1 MAEVKTPVLETK
13 HLGISFGGLHAV
25 QDFNIQMN
33 AGELVG
39 LIGPNGAGKTTVF
52 NLLTGVYVPTEGTV
66 LLNGVPLN
74 GKKTHQFVEAGIART
89 FQNIRLFN
97 DMTVIEN
104 VKVACTKDMHYSLL
118 DATFRTPKFWKAEK
132 EVTDRAMELLEICG
146 LADKAD
152 ILSSSLPY
160 GQQRKLEI
168 ARALATN
175 MKVLLLDEPAAGM
188 NPTETAELLSCINTI
203 RDRFGVA
210 ILLIEH
216 DMSLVMNVCE
226 RIQVIDYGLTIASGL
241 PEEIANNPR
250 VIAAYL
256 GEEGGNTMLEIKD
269 LNVFYGAIHA
279 LKGVSLTVG
288 DGELV
293 SLIGA
298 NGAGKTTTLHTISGL
313 LHAASGSVMLD
324 GKDLQ
329 KVPAN
334 TIINL
339 GLAHVPEGRHVFARM
354 TVEENLRM
362 GAYIIK
368 DQKKIAEN
376 LEKVYGHF
384 PRLKERY
391 RQLAGTLSGGEQQML
406 ATGRALMTD
415 PKIVLMDEPSMGLSP
430 LLVKEIF
437 AIIEELHKSGI
448 TILLVEQNAKM
459 ALAVSDRAYVLET
472 GTISMEGKASD
483 LAADDRVRKAYLGA

>member
-1 MAEVKTPVLETK
+1 
-13 HLGISFGGLHAV
+13 
-25 QDFNIQMN
+25 
-33 AGELVG
+33 
-39 LIGPNGAGKTTVF
+39 
-52 NLLTGVYVPTEGTV
+52 
-66 LLNGVPLN
+66 
-74 GKKTHQFVEAGIART
+74 
-89 FQNIRLFN
+89 
-97 DMTVIEN
+97 
-104 VKVACTKDMHYSLL
+104 
-118 DATFRTPKFWKAEK
+118 
-132 EVTDRAMELLEICG
+132 
-146 LADKAD
+146 
-152 ILSSSLPY
+152 
-160 GQQRKLEI
+160 
-168 ARALATN
+168 
-175 MKVLLLDEPAAGM
+175 
-188 NPTETAELLSCINTI
+188 
-203 RDRFGVA
+203 
-210 ILLIEH
+210 
-216 DMSLVMNVCE
+216 
-226 RIQVIDYGLTIASGL
+226 
-241 PEEIANNPR
+241 
-250 VIAAYL
+250 
-256 GEEGGNTMLEIKD
+256 MLEIKD

-279 LKGVSLTVG
+279 LKGISLTVG

-313 LHAASGSVMLD
+313 LTAASGSITLD

-329 KVPAN
+329 KVAPN
-334 TIINL
+334 TIISL

-362 GAYIIK
+362 GAYIVK

-376 LEKVYGHF
+376 LEKVYHHV

-391 RQLAGTLSGGEQQML
+391 RQLTGTLSGGEQQML

-437 AIIEELHKSGI
+437 AIIQELHKSGI

-459 ALAVSDRAYVLET
+459 ALAVADRAYVLET

>member
-1 MAEVKTPVLETK
+1 
-13 HLGISFGGLHAV
+13 
-25 QDFNIQMN
+25 
-33 AGELVG
+33 
-39 LIGPNGAGKTTVF
+39 
-52 NLLTGVYVPTEGTV
+52 
-66 LLNGVPLN
+66 
-74 GKKTHQFVEAGIART
+74 
-89 FQNIRLFN
+89 
-97 DMTVIEN
+97 
-104 VKVACTKDMHYSLL
+104 
-118 DATFRTPKFWKAEK
+118 
-132 EVTDRAMELLEICG
+132 
-146 LADKAD
+146 
-152 ILSSSLPY
+152 
-160 GQQRKLEI
+160 
-168 ARALATN
+168 
-175 MKVLLLDEPAAGM
+175 
-188 NPTETAELLSCINTI
+188 
-203 RDRFGVA
+203 
-210 ILLIEH
+210 
-216 DMSLVMNVCE
+216 
-226 RIQVIDYGLTIASGL
+226 
-241 PEEIANNPR
+241 
-250 VIAAYL
+250 
-256 GEEGGNTMLEIKD
+256 MLEIKD

-279 LKGVSLTVG
+279 LKGISLTVG

-313 LHAASGSVMLD
+313 LTAASGTITLD

-329 KVPAN
+329 KVAPN
-334 TIINL
+334 TIISL

-368 DQKKIAEN
+368 DQKKVSEN

-391 RQLAGTLSGGEQQML
+391 KQLAGTLSGGEQQML

-437 AIIEELHKSGI
+437 AIIEELHRSGI

-472 GTISMEGKASD
+472 GTISMEGRAAD

>member
-1 MAEVKTPVLETK
+1 
-13 HLGISFGGLHAV
+13 
-25 QDFNIQMN
+25 
-33 AGELVG
+33 
-39 LIGPNGAGKTTVF
+39 
-52 NLLTGVYVPTEGTV
+52 
-66 LLNGVPLN
+66 
-74 GKKTHQFVEAGIART
+74 
-89 FQNIRLFN
+89 
-97 DMTVIEN
+97 
-104 VKVACTKDMHYSLL
+104 
-118 DATFRTPKFWKAEK
+118 
-132 EVTDRAMELLEICG
+132 
-146 LADKAD
+146 
-152 ILSSSLPY
+152 
-160 GQQRKLEI
+160 
-168 ARALATN
+168 
-175 MKVLLLDEPAAGM
+175 
-188 NPTETAELLSCINTI
+188 
-203 RDRFGVA
+203 
-210 ILLIEH
+210 
-216 DMSLVMNVCE
+216 
-226 RIQVIDYGLTIASGL
+226 
-241 PEEIANNPR
+241 
-250 VIAAYL
+250 
-256 GEEGGNTMLEIKD
+256 MLEIKD

-368 DQKKIAEN
+368 DQKKISEN
-376 LEKVYGHF
+376 LENVYSHF
-384 PRLKERY
+384 PRLKERS

-472 GTISMEGKASD
+472 GTISMEGRAAD